1 MKVLLINQFF
11 HPDQAPTSQMMTD
24 LAEDLTAGGVDVT
37 VVSGRSA
44 YTGGKPSWKRREVYR
59 GIAIHRTATTNFG
72 RRTLSGRLLDYLS
85 FSMAAALESLR
96 LPRQDVVITL
106 STPPW
111 LFAIGLL
118 LRWMKGTPWV
128 YWVQDIY
135 PDVAI
140 ALGFLRN
147 PGLATKGLRR
157 LSRVSFAKADQVVA
171 LGNFMGLRILER
183 GGAQERI
190 AVIPNWADGRR
201 IYPVASGENWF
212 LAEHSLEG
220 RFVIL
225 YSGNMGYVHEFSTS
239 LQAAKA
245 LRDEPPFLFL
255 FIGDGPRRPEIEA
268 YVERHSLANVR
279 LLPYQF
285 QEAIPFSLGAGQV
298 HLISLKE
305 GLEGLSV
312 PSKIYGSLAAGR
324 PVIYVGP
331 ERSEVGQIVRDARCG
346 FVVKEGD
353 VDHLIDAIRVL
364 YQDKALR
371 EEMGRRARASF
382 ELFFDRPIAT
392 ERFFKLLKTLS
403 QKPGSKKVLS
413 AEC

>member
-1 MKVLLINQFF
+1 MRVLLINQFF

-24 LAEDLTAGGVDVT
+24 LAEDLAARGIDVT

-44 YTGGKPSWKRREVYR
+44 YTGGKPSWKRREVYG
-59 GIAIHRTATTNFG
+59 GIAIHRTWATAFG
-72 RRTLSGRLLDYLS
+72 RKALLGRLLDYAS
-85 FSMAAALESLR
+85 FSLTAALESLR

-140 ALGFLRN
+140 TLGFLRN
-147 PGLATKGLRR
+147 PGLAAKGLRR
-157 LSRVSFAKADQVVA
+157 LSKMSFAKADQVVA
-171 LGNFMGLRILER
+171 LGSFMGLRILER
-183 GGAQERI
+183 GGTQEQI
-190 AVIPNWADGRR
+190 TVIPNWADGRR

-212 LAEHSLEG
+212 RAEHGLEG
-220 RFVIL
+220 RYVIL
-225 YSGNMGYVHEFSTS
+225 YSGTMGYVHEFSTS

-245 LRDEPPFLFL
+245 LRHEPHLLFL

-268 YVERHSLANVR
+268 FVGRHGLANVR
-279 LLPYQF
+279 LLPYQLK
-285 QEAIPFSLGAGQV
+285 EVIPYSLGAGHV
-298 HLISLKE
+298 HLITLKD

-331 ERSEVGQIVRDARCG
+331 ERSEVGQIVRDAQCG

-353 VDHLIDAIRVL
+353 VDHLVDAIRTL
-364 YQDKALR
+364 HQDEALR

-382 ELFFDRPIAT
+382 ELFFDRSIAT
-392 ERFFKLLKTLS
+392 ERFFKLLETLS
-403 QKPGSKKVLS
+403 QKR
-413 AEC
+413 